1 LVVKQFSDYLL
12 PGHIKA
18 KWTYVKIGMAFG
30 LSQFGQYFVFA
41 AMFYGAGVL
50 MEANKEIKMDDIMI
64 SLMAI
69 MFGAS

>member
-1 LVVKQFSDYLL
+1 
-12 PGHIKA
+12 
-18 KWTYVKIGMAFG
+18 MAFG

>member
-1 LVVKQFSDYLL
+1 LVVKQFRDYLL
-12 PGHIKA
+12 PGHKKA
-18 KWTYVKIGMAFG
+18 NTTYIKIGMAFG

-41 AMFYGAGVL
+41 AMFYGAGIL
-50 MEANKEIKMDDIMI
+50 MESNKEIKMDDIMI